1 MQKYS
6 FILNL
11 TRKADFSANIFLPQI
26 SRILPFPPVVAKLA
40 TNIRVYPC
48 DKEIRVIIFII
59 STRISQISRILFF
72 SYSCSEARNKNPCP
86 SVSIRVQK
94 NLCLI

>member
-26 SRILPFPPVVAKLA
+26 PQISRILPFPPVVAKLA
-40 TNIRVYPC
+40 TIFVSIRVYPC
-48 DKEIRVIIFII
+48 AKKFVLNI
-59 STRISQISRILFF
+59 
-72 SYSCSEARNKNPCP
+72 NPCH
-86 SVSIRVQK
+86 
-94 NLCLI
+94 L

>member
-40 TNIRVYPC
+40 TIFVSIRVYPC
-48 DKEIRVIIFII
+48 AKKFVLNI
-59 STRISQISRILFF
+59 
-72 SYSCSEARNKNPCP
+72 NPCH
-86 SVSIRVQK
+86 
-94 NLCLI
+94 L